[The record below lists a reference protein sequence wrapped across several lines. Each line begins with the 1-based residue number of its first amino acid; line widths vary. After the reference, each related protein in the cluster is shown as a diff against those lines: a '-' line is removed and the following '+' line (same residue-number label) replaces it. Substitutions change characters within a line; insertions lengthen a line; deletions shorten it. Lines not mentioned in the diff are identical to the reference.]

1 MAQVEIEEFDLTT
14 LHQPSSV
21 FDPSIIVIK
30 NATQHKAYYTRPMS
44 LAPKLR
50 RIALNQQGLLRAD
63 AFGRGKRA
71 TLRAIE
77 QLGYVQIDT
86 ISVVERAHHHVLWSR
101 VANYRSRFLD
111 QLVAE
116 RKIFE
121 YWFHAAAWLPMADYR
136 FALPRMALM
145 HGERGWFKNSDQK
158 LMREILARITSEGPL
173 RARDFEDSSRG
184 NTGWWDWKPAK
195 QALEQL
201 FMQGELMVSAR
212 EGFQKVYDL
221 PERVLPDWVDT
232 RTPDMDEY
240 ASYLIETTLRAHGF
254 ASSTSMTYLRKGQKL
269 RDAVRQQLQQRIET
283 GLLTTVDTGNNNIVY
298 IDPQL
303 LESRA
308 PRSTAQVRILSPF
321 DNSVIQRQRGRD
333 IFSFDYQIECYVPKP
348 LRQFGYFCL
357 PIMYRDRLVGR
368 IDCKAHR
375 ADNWLEIKSLHIE
388 QKVDDHFIELLCQ
401 ELISF
406 STFNCCD
413 RILIQDADSVDF
425 FPRLKAHL

>member
-1 MAQVEIEEFDLTT
+1 MTQVEKEEFNLTA
-14 LHQPSSV
+14 LHQRSSV
-21 FDPSIIVIK
+21 FDGPIIVIK
-30 NATQHKAYYTRPMS
+30 NALQYKTYYARSMS

-50 RIALNQQGLLRAD
+50 RIALNQQGLLKVD

-101 VANYRSRFLD
+101 VVNYTPRFLD
-111 QLVAE
+111 KLVGE

-136 FALPRMALM
+136 FALPRMAQM
-145 HGERGWFKNSDQK
+145 NGERGWFENSDQK
-158 LMREILARITSEGPL
+158 LMREILARIASEGPL
-173 RARDFEDSSRG
+173 RARNFEDSSRG
-184 NTGWWDWKPAK
+184 KTGWWDWKPAK

-212 EGFQKVYDL
+212 EGFQKVYEL

-232 RTPDMDEY
+232 RMPDMDEY
-240 ASYLIETTLRAHGF
+240 ANYLIETTLRAHGF

-298 IDPQL
+298 IDPEL

-308 PRSTAQVRILSPF
+308 PRSVAQVRILSPF

-375 ADNWLEIKSLHIE
+375 ADNSLEIKSLHIE
-388 QKVDDHFIELLCQ
+388 QKIDEQFVGLLCQ
-401 ELISF
+401 ALHSF
-406 STFNCCD
+406 AEFNGCD
-413 RILIQDADSVDF
+413 RILIRAADSTDF
-425 FPRLKAHL
+425 LSQLKTRL